1 MAMALPRSLILLSAC
16 SCLLAACATGSATPP
31 AGTPAPARAPGNRP
45 APQDPAPGGQTPAQ
59 RPGATPSGP
68 RPYGQIITKE
78 ATSDSGLFLVHAVGS
93 KYYFEVPDS
102 LFGRDLFLVTRI
114 AGVPPGFPGFTP
126 AGVSAN
132 EQVLRFERQGDRIL
146 LRRQTFGAVAD
157 TSLPIFSS
165 VVQNNL
171 PQVLASFPIQA
182 FSRDSHAVVLD
193 VTDFFQG
200 DTPAISGLGAAQR
213 RQYQV
218 RRLDPARSFI
228 SRVRSYPRNVE
239 VRHVTTFDAGAPP
252 ANAETA
258 TISLEMSQSLI
269 LLPRD
274 PMRPRYQDPRV
285 GYFGVTRV
293 NYGLDEQK
301 AATQSFIRRWR
312 LEPKDPATYA
322 RGELVEPVQPIVYYI
337 DPATPAQWRP
347 YVRQGIEDW
356 QQAFETAGFRNAIL
370 AKDPPSKAED
380 PDWDPEDIRYSVV
393 RWAASLTRNAQGPS
407 TSDPRTGEIIE
418 SDIVWYHNHMRSY
431 RNRLL
436 IETGAANPVARTLD
450 IPESL
455 MGEAMRQVIAHEIGH
470 ALGLPHNMVAGSAY
484 PTDSLRSPTFARRM
498 GVSPSV
504 MDYARQ
510 NYIAQPGDGLE
521 PTDFI
526 RKIGPYDH
534 YAINWGYR
542 HLPNTT
548 PESERATL
556 HRWIVEKADDPM
568 YRYLPQNVNYDPR
581 AQTEDMGDDPVAA
594 STYAVANLKRVT
606 PRLVEWTTAPGEDY
620 DDLAELYG
628 ELIGQWSRYMG
639 HVVTVVGGVHTILK
653 TADQNGAVYTTVPR
667 ARQRAA
673 LQFLAREVLETPAWL
688 APREI
693 LDRIGSPGSA
703 PRLERAQAGILGN
716 LLDARRLMRL
726 SEREAMDPEAAWPLA
741 DYLSD
746 LQRGVWGDE
755 GSGRSVDANRR
766 ALQRVWIERMETL
779 LTTEPAGNPFQGPAP
794 TIGLSDIRPLVRA
807 QLRAVRGGA
816 QQGAGRA
823 STPVMRAHL
832 ADVVV
837 RIDAALDPTPR
848 PAPARPTPQGPGGN
862 DPDHQ
867 PMEG

>member
-1 MAMALPRSLILLSAC
+1 MAMALPRSLIAVSAC
-16 SCLLAACATGSATPP
+16 SFLLAACATGSAAPP
-31 AGTPAPARAPGNRP
+31 AATPVPTPAADNRP
-45 APQDPAPGGQTPAQ
+45 AAQDSARRGGGQTPTP
-59 RPGATPSGP
+59 RPGATPPASGP
-68 RPYGQIITKE
+68 RPYAQVITGG
-78 ATSDSGLFLVHAVGS
+78 ARSDSGLFLVHSVGA

-132 EQVLRFERQGDRIL
+132 EQVLRFERRDDQVL
-146 LRRQTFGAVAD
+146 FRRHTFAAVAD
-157 TSLPIFSS
+157 TTFPISRS
-165 VVQNNL
+165 VLQNNL

-182 FSRDSHAVVLD
+182 FSRDSHSVVLD

-200 DTPAISGLGAAQR
+200 DTPALSGLGAAQR

-228 SRVRSYPRNVE
+228 SRVRSYPLNVE

-252 ANAETA
+252 SDAETA
-258 TISLEMSQSLI
+258 TLSLEMSQSLI
-269 LLPRD
+269 LLPRE
-274 PMRPRYQDPRV
+274 PMRPRHQDPRV
-285 GYFGVTRV
+285 GYFSITQV
-293 NYGLDEQK
+293 NYGLDAQK

-312 LEPKDPATYA
+312 LEPKDPTAYA
-322 RGELVEPVQPIVYYI
+322 RGELVEPVTPIVYYI
-337 DPATPAQWRP
+337 DPATPDRWRP
-347 YVRQGIEDW
+347 YVKQGIEDW

-370 AKDPPSKAED
+370 ARDPPSKAED

-431 RNRLL
+431 RNRLM
-436 IETGAANPVARTLD
+436 IETGAANPAARTLD
-450 IPESL
+450 VPEPL

-510 NYIAQPGDGLE
+510 NYVAQPGDGLE

-542 HLPNTT
+542 AIPNTT

-556 HRWIVEKADDPM
+556 RRWILEKAGDPM
-568 YRYLPQNVNYDPR
+568 YRYLPQNVSYDPR
-581 AQTEDMGDDPVAA
+581 AQTEDMGDDPVTA
-594 STYAVANLKRVT
+594 STYAVANLKRVA
-606 PRLVEWTTAPGEDY
+606 PRLIEWTTAPGEDY
-620 DDLAELYG
+620 DDLTELYG

-639 HVVTVVGGVHTILK
+639 HVVTVVGGVHTVLK

-667 ARQRAA
+667 AQQRAA
-673 LQFLAREVLETPAWL
+673 LQFLAREVFATPAWL

-693 LDRIGSPGSA
+693 LDRIGTPGST
-703 PRLERAQAGILGN
+703 PHLERAQAEILGS

-726 SEREAMDPEAAWPLA
+726 SERETIDPEAAWPLA
-741 DYLSD
+741 DYFSA
-746 LQRGVWGDE
+746 LQQGVWGQGDV
-755 GSGRSVDANRR
+755 SAGRAIDANRR
-766 ALQRVWIERMETL
+766 ALQRVWIERMESL
-779 LTTEPAGNPFQGPAP
+779 LTTEPTGNPFQGPAP
-794 TIGLSDIRPLVRA
+794 NLGLSDIRPLVRA
-807 QLRAVRGGA
+807 QLRAVRGLA

-823 STPVMRAHL
+823 GTPVIRAHL

-848 PAPARPTPQGPGGN
+848 PPPARPTPPGPGGN
-862 DPDHQ
+862 DQ
-867 PMEG
+867 